1 MIVSVKD
8 VYKKHG
14 KEEVLRGI
22 SFSIEEPE
30 IVALV
35 GPNGAGKSTLL
46 NVMTNLL
53 RPDRGEITFFGK
65 SNTDERIFHDVS
77 FMQDNSVLYDYL
89 TGYDHLLFITR
100 TQKLGV
106 ERIEQVAQKVGI
118 TSYLKKRVGHY
129 SLGMKQHLLIAMAL
143 VNDPKLLIMDEP
155 LNGLD
160 PTSAIKVRDLLLE
173 LVAEGTTI
181 LLSSHNLAEIDRV
194 TNHIYFLKSG
204 QLLDKQLQ
212 LENQNEYTIVVDQLN
227 LAKDILKQAS
237 IDFVQKNDEL
247 NIIIPPQHSL
257 QSVVQL
263 LMNAHITLLDIKK
276 IAIGSEAYYREIF
289 GG

>member
-22 SFSIEEPE
+22 TFSIEEPE

-65 SNTDERIFHDVS
+65 VNTDERIFHDVS

-100 TQKLGV
+100 TQNLEV
-106 ERIEQVAQKVGI
+106 ARIEQVAQKVGI
-118 TSYLKKRVGHY
+118 TSYLKKRVGQY

-143 VNDPKLLIMDEP
+143 VNEPKLLIMDEP

-173 LVAEGTTI
+173 LVADGTTV

-194 TNHIYFLKSG
+194 TNHIYFLKNG
-204 QLLDKQLQ
+204 QLLDKHLH
-212 LENQNEYTIVVDQLN
+212 LESQNEYTITVDQIDVVKEL
-227 LAKDILKQAS
+227 LKQAT
-237 IDFVQKNDEL
+237 IDFTQKNEEL
-247 NIIIPPQHSL
+247 TIVIPPQHSL

-263 LMNAHITLLDIKK
+263 LLNADITLLDIKK
-276 IAIGSEAYYREIF
+276 VSIGSEAYYREIF